1 MEQIFKNA
9 LDSIGPV
16 SPMPPPKKIKMSECS
31 PAILDLVE
39 TSRLIPAQ
47 IQRTEFHQN
56 MPCNYYEIK
65 NPPLKVY
72 SFGRSLN
79 EHLWR
84 FINKIIALLS
94 KLFGQRHQGQGNAL
108 QIALGYSP
116 LKKLLPLPLPRKKRI
131 LEPIHVNSGVSIPS
145 SSACVVYRQEE
156 MCKVILHELLHIW
169 NFDGRRD
176 EAMDRRIEARYKI
189 NSLHQTIRLGE
200 AYNDA
205 MCCIIISA
213 IRARA
218 CAAVDAYAS
227 YHFQIDKTR
236 RHIFK
241 KAGNVQ
247 EFYGSGAWTESTHAF
262 SYYVAKAVI
271 FQHLPLFEAWLLS
284 QPHLGANADFYAFL
298 VPLLEADSPP
308 PDFAKYARASRS
320 LRMLQKRECI

>member
-16 SPMPPPKKIKMSECS
+16 SPMPLPQEIQMSECS

-47 IQRTEFHQN
+47 IQRTEFHHH

-72 SFGRSLN
+72 SFGRPLN

-94 KLFGQRHQGQGNAL
+94 KLFGQRQKHQGPL

-116 LKKLLPLPLPRKKRI
+116 LKKLLPRKKRI
-131 LEPIHVNSGVSIPS
+131 LEPIHVNSGVSIPT
-145 SSACVVYRQEE
+145 SSACVVYRREE

-218 CAAVDAYAS
+218 CAGADADAS

-236 RHIFK
+236 RHIFE

-247 EFYGSGAWTESTHAF
+247 RFYGSGAWTESTHAF

-284 QPHLGANADFYAFL
+284 QPHHGANADFYAFL
-298 VPLLEADSPP
+298 VPLLEAASPP
-308 PDFAKYARASRS
+308 PNFAKYASASRS